1 MLIIIVFEFI
11 GEYRESGIVEIEKL
25 KKSIEELPEGEAKS
39 LLFHILF
46 RLNLVKE
53 TDYSETNFINDVESI
68 YETVFKLSKERS
80 EAKEEETFQKVHI
93 LFGLSGAGSLKY
105 ALKKMGLSKREKVI
119 SFWDIFSIGL
129 IEQLHES
136 DGQEARFQWMKN
148 VMDDD
153 QFQDYQQGFYN
164 TVNQINS
171 VPDNVP
177 ITLWVADN
185 THEQTGLRYVL
196 YLLRNKTNEI
206 KVINATKAYAEHFN
220 RPDIQYTILQ
230 TGEMSPE
237 QLQVIYEK
245 DQSKSLSEYERKELE
260 EEWMALADSK
270 ETLRIWRNEEIKS
283 VREVF
288 YDQYMINMAKKL
300 QIDRERVQEPEP
312 FMKSARLIGEVIGHL
327 DQYMGDA
334 FFEYRLRKL
343 IEKGVFEMEGN
354 LKAMRYYSV
363 RLKR

>member
-1 MLIIIVFEFI
+1 M
-11 GEYRESGIVEIEKL
+11 SNMQEIEEL
-25 KKSIEELPEGEAKS
+25 KKSIEELPEREAKS
-39 LLFHILF
+39 LLFNVLF

-53 TDYSETNFINDVESI
+53 TDYSEIDFVNDVGNI
-68 YETVFKLSKERS
+68 YKTVLKLSKERS
-80 EAKEEETFQKVHI
+80 KAKEEETFQKVHI

-129 IEQLHES
+129 IERLHEN
-136 DGQEARFQWMKN
+136 DGQEVRFQWMKN

-164 TVNQINS
+164 TVNQIHS
-171 VPDNVP
+171 IPENVP
-177 ITLWVADN
+177 ITIWVADN
-185 THEQTGLRYVL
+185 SHEQTGLRYVL
-196 YLLRNKTNEI
+196 YLLKNKTNEI
-206 KVINATKAYAEHFN
+206 KVINTTKEYAEQFN
-220 RPDIQYTILQ
+220 RPDIQYTVLQ

-245 DQSKSLSEYERKELE
+245 GHLKSLSKCDRKELE
-260 EEWMALADSK
+260 KEWMALADTK
-270 ETLRIWRNEEIKS
+270 ETLRIWRNGKIRNVKEDY
-283 VREVF
+283 

-300 QIDRERVQEPEP
+300 QIEREQAQEPEP

-327 DQYMGDA
+327 NQYMGDT

-363 RLKR
+363 ILKR

>member
-177 ITLWVADN
+177 ITIWVADN

-206 KVINATKAYAEHFN
+206 KVINATKGHAEHFN
-220 RPDIQYTILQ
+220 RPDIQYTVLQ

-245 DQSKSLSEYERKELE
+245 GQPKILSKYERKELE
-260 EEWMALADSK
+260 KAWMALADTK
-270 ETLRIWRNEEIKS
+270 ETLRIWRSGKIRNVKEDY
-283 VREVF
+283 
-288 YDQYMINMAKKL
+288 YDQYMINVAKKL
-300 QIDRERVQEPEP
+300 
-312 FMKSARLIGEVIGHL
+312 
-327 DQYMGDA
+327 
-334 FFEYRLRKL
+334 
-343 IEKGVFEMEGN
+343 
-354 LKAMRYYSV
+354 
-363 RLKR
+363 